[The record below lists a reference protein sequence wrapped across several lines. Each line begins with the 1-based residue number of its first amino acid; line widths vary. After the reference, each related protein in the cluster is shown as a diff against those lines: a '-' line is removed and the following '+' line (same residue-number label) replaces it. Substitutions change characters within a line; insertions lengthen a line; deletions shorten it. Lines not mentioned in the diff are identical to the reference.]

1 MFALMT
7 VNEQYRIFLAELEHI
22 YNRSEAVAI
31 SSTVFESIAGI
42 TRAGIIKYPTQV
54 LGEKILQRL
63 DHCLL
68 QLKMHKP
75 VQYVTGET
83 WFCKMKLKVSPAV
96 LIPRPETE
104 ELAGAVISYLKDK
117 PVASVLDIGTGSG
130 CIAIAIK
137 KNLPD
142 TSVTAI
148 DISVDALNIAKEN
161 ASHQQASIN
170 FLRSDFLHERTW
182 QSLPLFD
189 VIVSNPPYIPQNE
202 KKTLDKNVI
211 EFEPHLALFVENNQP
226 LIFYEKMAV
235 FGKTHLKESGK
246 IFMETHEH
254 FAKETAEL
262 FNDDHYSSVIQN
274 DLYEKQR
281 MVIATRRFP

>member
-22 YNRSEAVAI
+22 YNRSEAAAI

-54 LGEKILQRL
+54 LDKKILQRL

-68 QLKMHKP
+68 QLKIHKP

-161 ASHQQASIN
+161 ASHQQTSIN

-189 VIVSNPPYIPQNE
+189 VIVSNPPYIPQHE